1 MLSLATFRYMAT
13 CPRCKGYLTDS
24 HRCPRRPFV
33 AALRT
38 TLAVVGGAIA
48 GLLLVTLID
57 PNGQTVDAT
66 LFIVVGGI
74 LGGAI
79 YRAVH

>member
-1 MLSLATFRYMAT
+1 MAT

-24 HRCPRRPFV
+24 HRCPRRPV
-33 AALRT
+33 VVALRT
-38 TLAVVGGAIA
+38 TLAVVGGAVA

-57 PNGQTVDAT
+57 PNGQTTDAT
-66 LFIVVGGI
+66 LFLIVGGI
-74 LGGAI
+74 LGGTI